1 MSVLLYAIGA
11 FAALAGVAM
20 IGFGIPDNAFGI
32 GNTLIMAGVTALVGG
47 LIVASLGVVVAQ
59 LQRLAE
65 ALVSR
70 SPARPSRPLDNMFGG
85 AGSREGV
92 QFPPKPKSDGPARE
106 PFSLEPRRGAPAESH
121 SDEAPAHSFAPALRN
136 PEESEVTVEDDVS
149 LSPRH
154 PMAGRQVATDLDEP
168 ARTMSFGHE
177 SAVTEHQD
185 EPMLDANWR
194 PSAFP
199 APAAP
204 APVRKSHS
212 TYFDAMWPAESKPAK
227 EPESRPA
234 DAEAEPYVSMFEPP
248 PHEPPQH
255 EAAAEPAAHA
265 EPATPEPET
274 QSVAILKSGVVDGMG
289 YTLYVDGSIEA
300 ELPQGTL
307 RFASINELRSH
318 LEKNA

>member
-1 MSVLLYAIGA
+1 MSVLLYAVGA

-47 LIVASLGVVVAQ
+47 LIVAALGVVVAQ

-70 SPARPSRPLDNMFGG
+70 TPVRPSRPLDNMFGG
-85 AGSREGV
+85 TGSRDMTGV
-92 QFPPKPKSDGPARE
+92 QFPAKPKSDARE
-106 PFSLEPRRGAPAESH
+106 PFSLEPRLGAPAPAESP
-121 SDEAPAHSFAPALRN
+121 SDEGPAHSFAPALRN

-154 PMAGRQVATDLDEP
+154 PMAGRQAATDLDEP
-168 ARTMSFGHE
+168 ARNMSFGHD
-177 SAVTEHQD
+177 SSVTEHRD
-185 EPMLDANWR
+185 EPMLDASWR
-194 PSAFP
+194 PSPRP

-204 APVRKSHS
+204 TPARKSHS

-227 EPESRPA
+227 EPNIRPA
-234 DAEAEPYVSMFEPP
+234 DAEVEPYVSAF
-248 PHEPPQH
+248 EPPQH
-255 EAAAEPAAHA
+255 EPMAESASQADPEA
-265 EPATPEPET
+265 PEPEA